1 MMGTWGV
8 HIKALNT
15 GHDGSLSTGH
25 ANSPK
30 DMISRLETMVLMGM
44 DLPLPA
50 IERQIA
56 SGLDIIVHLGRL
68 RDKSRKMLEVTE
80 VLGYWDGQ
88 IHLQTIYR
96 YEEIRKEDENVTE
109 NEKRI
114 RKIKSMENG
123 KKLRNFFTAKNLW
136 QQDITVKER
145 TKAGMKTAGM
155 IGITAWLYYR
165 RVWAVIFLILPGIWL
180 YREFM
185 EEESKKKEQEFQ
197 KQFREMIQTLSS
209 ALNTGYSV
217 ENAFYETQKELKI
230 QYPEEARISRE
241 LLLIT
246 RKLRMHIPVEQVLEE
261 FAEKVP
267 SEDVKS
273 FVTVFVT
280 AKKSG
285 GDMIGI
291 IRNTTSQI
299 GDKIE
304 VKREIDTL
312 LAAKK
317 YEFQIMSMV
326 PYGIIAYMSLS
337 FSDFME
343 ELYGNVTGIGVMT
356 LCLGIY
362 VGAYYL
368 GVRLLRIDV

>member
-1 MMGTWGV
+1 MQ
-8 HIKALNT
+8 NF
-15 GHDGSLSTGH
+15 
-25 ANSPK
+25 
-30 DMISRLETMVLMGM
+30 
-44 DLPLPA
+44 
-50 IERQIA
+50 
-56 SGLDIIVHLGRL
+56 
-68 RDKSRKMLEVTE
+68 VTA
-80 VLGYWDGQ
+80 
-88 IHLQTIYR
+88 R
-96 YEEIRKEDENVTE
+96 
-109 NEKRI
+109 
-114 RKIKSMENG
+114 S
-123 KKLRNFFTAKNLW
+123 LW
-136 QQDITVKER
+136 QQDITFKER
-145 TKAGMKTAGM
+145 GAAGGKAATL
-155 IGITAWLYYR
+155 IGIMAWLYYR
-165 RVWAVIFLILPGIWL
+165 KIWAVPALIPLGIWL
-180 YREFM
+180 YREFLK
-185 EEESKKKEQEFQ
+185 EEKKKKEQEFQ
-197 KQFREMIQTLSS
+197 KQFREMIQSLSA

-230 QYPEEARISRE
+230 LYPPEARISKE
-241 LLLIT
+241 LLVIT
-246 RKLRMHIPVEQVLEE
+246 RKLRIHIPVEQVLEE
-261 FAEKVP
+261 FAEQVL

-291 IRNTTSQI
+291 IRNTANQI

-304 VKREIDTL
+304 VKREIDTM

>member
-1 MMGTWGV
+1 MQ
-8 HIKALNT
+8 NF
-15 GHDGSLSTGH
+15 
-25 ANSPK
+25 
-30 DMISRLETMVLMGM
+30 
-44 DLPLPA
+44 
-50 IERQIA
+50 
-56 SGLDIIVHLGRL
+56 
-68 RDKSRKMLEVTE
+68 VTA
-80 VLGYWDGQ
+80 
-88 IHLQTIYR
+88 R
-96 YEEIRKEDENVTE
+96 
-109 NEKRI
+109 
-114 RKIKSMENG
+114 S
-123 KKLRNFFTAKNLW
+123 LW
-136 QQDITVKER
+136 QQDITFKER
-145 TKAGMKTAGM
+145 GAAGGKAAIL

-165 RVWAVIFLILPGIWL
+165 KIWAVPALIPLGIWL
-180 YREFM
+180 YREFLK
-185 EEESKKKEQEFQ
+185 EEKKKKEQEFQ
-197 KQFREMIQTLSS
+197 KQFREMIQSLSA

-230 QYPEEARISRE
+230 LYPPEARISKE
-241 LLLIT
+241 LLVIT
-246 RKLRMHIPVEQVLEE
+246 RKLRIHIPVEQVLEE
-261 FAEKVP
+261 FAEQVL

-291 IRNTTSQI
+291 IRNTANQI

-304 VKREIDTL
+304 VKREIDTM